1 MPVEIKEL
9 HIRINV
15 NEQAQS
21 SASTSSSQSSVDQIV
36 AESVEQVMDI
46 LKKQKER

>member
-9 HIRINV
+9 IIRINV
-15 NEQAQS
+15 NESLQNNGS
-21 SASTSSSQSSVDQIV
+21 SDSVSIEEIVQESIEQISDQ
-36 AESVEQVMDI
+36 

>member
-15 NEQAQS
+15 NDQVQS
-21 SASTSSSQSSVDQIV
+21 SSSANLNILPADQVV
-36 AESVEQVMDI
+36 AESVEQVLDI

>member
-9 HIRINV
+9 LIRINV
-15 NEQAQS
+15 SEQASPTSQAAQS
-21 SASTSSSQSSVDQIV
+21 PTDQII
-36 AESVEQVMDI
+36 AESVEQVMDL

>member
-9 HIRINV
+9 IIRINV
-15 NEQAQS
+15 ND
-21 SASTSSSQSSVDQIV
+21 TSRNNNTPPTISIQEVVRESLEELTDQ
-36 AESVEQVMDI
+36 